1 MLTRLICTVLSFIG
15 ISTGIFQINQS
26 SEDVLRC
33 WLSFGRND
41 GVYAEVK
48 TSEKVIALTFDDGPH
63 PKLTNRILDILDKY
77 DAKATFFVIGK
88 NAELYP
94 QIIKRIADNG
104 HEIGNHTYSH
114 LAETNS
120 NSEKLKTEILKT
132 EDIIFKIT
140 GTKTSLFRPPTG
152 YCSKSAVQM
161 TKDLS
166 YKTIVWNI
174 DTKDWAHRNKTEIIK
189 EIKNRADNGSIILFH
204 DFIAYNSDTPEIL
217 SQILPFL
224 KSKGYSFITVS
235 EMLSLEEI
243 L

>member
-1 MLTRLICTVLSFIG
+1 
-15 ISTGIFQINQS
+15 
-26 SEDVLRC
+26 
-33 WLSFGRND
+33 
-41 GVYAEVK
+41 
-48 TSEKVIALTFDDGPH
+48 
-63 PKLTNRILDILDKY
+63 
-77 DAKATFFVIGK
+77 
-88 NAELYP
+88 
-94 QIIKRIADNG
+94 
-104 HEIGNHTYSH
+104 
-114 LAETNS
+114 
-120 NSEKLKTEILKT
+120 
-132 EDIIFKIT
+132 
-140 GTKTSLFRPPTG
+140 
-152 YCSKSAVQM
+152 M